1 MNDGLKKSNCSSNYE
16 KAKKKIE
23 EANKNIKFC
32 HIQGPTGPKGEKGE
46 RGPIGPVGPT
56 PTISYAMR
64 YSISNQQALQLQQDV
79 DTIIPLEETGSA
91 FNASYDTA
99 NSIDVKESAFYQI
112 SYYLSGTLQQDGN
125 LKINVMSNN
134 VLLAGSSIG
143 VNWSANTL
151 NNVSNTII
159 AALVEGDVVT
169 LNVSSPQAAT
179 LTLGANI
186 NAVLSITKIH

>member
-151 NNVSNTII
+151 I
-159 AALVEGDVVT
+159 
-169 LNVSSPQAAT
+169 
-179 LTLGANI
+179 
-186 NAVLSITKIH
+186 K